1 MKKTIFFSILISTS
15 IILMALTF
23 SFPNLNQKEFKTYAI
38 IVDNTDGP
46 TGIGTMQATSL
57 IEGNHYSC
65 TFTSNGGHGS
75 CTVNLPADSYS
86 FQSCILGYTGS
97 ISSFTV
103 ASDSSATISLHSGS
117 CPF

>member
-1 MKKTIFFSILISTS
+1 
-15 IILMALTF
+15 MALTF
-23 SFPNLNQKEFKTYAI
+23 SFPDLNQKEFKTYAI

-46 TGIGTMQATSL
+46 NGNGTMLATSL
-57 IEGNHYSC
+57 SASGGTYAC
-65 TFTSNGGHGS
+65 TFTSNSGHGS
-75 CTVNLPADSYS
+75 CTVNLPADAYS

-103 ASDSSATISLHSGS
+103 VSDSSATVSLHSGS